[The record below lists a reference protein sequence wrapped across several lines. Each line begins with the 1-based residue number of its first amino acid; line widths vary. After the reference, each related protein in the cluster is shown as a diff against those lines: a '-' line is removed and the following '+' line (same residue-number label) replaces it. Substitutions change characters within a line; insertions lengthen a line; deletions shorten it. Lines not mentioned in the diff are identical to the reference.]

1 MLNKCTFQGRLVA
14 DPELRMTANNIAV
27 LSFCV
32 AVDRDIKDADGNR
45 PADFI
50 ECVAW
55 RGKAE
60 FISKYFTK
68 GSPIVIAGSIQTR
81 MYDGQDGK
89 KHKVTEVLV
98 ESAYFCG
105 DAKKEAKP
113 AASDTPAAPSGG
125 DEYAVLTDDGQLPF

>member
-1 MLNKCTFQGRLVA
+1 MLNKCVFQGRLVA
-14 DPELRMTANNIAV
+14 EPELRMTANNIAV

-89 KHKVTEVLV
+89 RHKVTEVLA
-98 ESAYFCG
+98 EQAYFCG
-105 DAKKEAKP
+105 EGKKDGGKP
-113 AASDTPAAPSGG
+113 ADLPAAPMGG
-125 DEYAVLTDDGQLPF
+125 DEFAVVADDGQLPF